1 MELTPEI
8 LKKHRL
14 KKGFSQQQVADA
26 IGTTQ
31 KSYQYYETGE
41 RNPKHD
47 KVLKLIEVLE
57 INDRT
62 NVTIEKHHVPYYPD
76 VNASAGLNFL
86 TDNTN
91 HSHIFISVPNIDA
104 EAYINVFGDSME
116 PKYNGGEIIGI
127 KEVSKDFLIFGYAYV
142 VLMKDGAA
150 YIKYVQPGH
159 DKNHWVLDNEN
170 KHYKPNE
177 FHLSKIAKVFIIK
190 GKINKTTL

>member
-1 MELTPEI
+1 MAELTGIPRDRIAKWEQGKGVPKLEDS
-8 LKKHRL
+8 LKI
-14 KKGFSQQQVADA
+14 Q
-26 IGTTQ
+26 
-31 KSYQYYETGE
+31 
-41 RNPKHD
+41 
-47 KVLKLIEVLE
+47 KLIGEVIPNNSAQNSVL
-57 INDRT
+57 
-62 NVTIEKHHVPYYPD
+62 VPYFPD
-76 VNASAGLNFL
+76 VHASAGLNFL
-86 TDNTN
+86 TTN
-91 HSHIFISVPNIDA
+91 GTQTHSFISVPNIDA